1 MIYDLPYENLNYVF
15 FVTNIFDLL
24 ENKYEIKKCRSIKK
38 YFSSHS
44 TKILKYFFI
53 NTENID
59 INLFFLPFKLKND
72 LYIIEE
78 PTFSKFEKKSG
89 KKLLFPICNIYK
101 NNNLQCCHN
110 IFTNG
115 NNLIEHINNCNFFRY
130 KIINQKVPEIEYLYV
145 LQQNEEKFVY
155 LKLFTTISKINH
167 LKKKYK
173 ILQIIPVR
181 NYLYACN
188 RQMTH
193 QDLFTFLDFLHKI

>member
-15 FVTNIFDLL
+15 FVSNIFDLL

-59 INLFFLPFKLKND
+59 VDLFFLPFKLKKD
-72 LYIIEE
+72 FYIIEE
-78 PTFSKFEKKSG
+78 QTFSKFEKKSG
-89 KKLLFPICNIYK
+89 KKLLLPICNIYK

-115 NNLIEHINNCNFFRY
+115 DDLIEHINICNFFRY
-130 KIINQKVPEIEYLYV
+130 KIINLEVPEKEYLCV
-145 LQQNEEKFVY
+145 LQHEVENIIY

-181 NYLYACN
+181 NYLYICN
-188 RQMTH
+188 SKMTH
-193 QDLFTFLDFLHKI
+193 RDLSTFLDFLHKI